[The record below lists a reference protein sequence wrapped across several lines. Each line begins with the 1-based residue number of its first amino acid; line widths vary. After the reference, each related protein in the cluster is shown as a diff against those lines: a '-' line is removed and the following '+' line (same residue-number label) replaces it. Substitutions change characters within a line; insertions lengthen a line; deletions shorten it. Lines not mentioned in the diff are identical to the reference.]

1 MQFLPKLKTILQSK
15 LFYIFLFVLLSIYVL
30 FTTIIIK
37 YESKLDEPTEIEGY
51 VIDLTKKDEY
61 ISFILKGEEK
71 VQCIYYLNEEDIDP
85 NILGKY
91 VKLTGKVKEL
101 THNTIPN
108 TFDYKDYLYQ
118 NKIYLSFTASDI
130 KVIKDE
136 NIFYKIKNKIIKH
149 IDSYDKSIKT
159 YLNLF
164 ILGDKSYLDSN
175 TSNAYKTNG
184 IWHLFA
190 ISGMHISFIILVL
203 DKILKNIKF
212 KKTIISSILF
222 YFMFITSFAA
232 SVMRSVIFY
241 FLKNI
246 LDYWDISLDN
256 KRVLFLT
263 AFIILLINPFM
274 LYNTGFQYSFLITL
288 SIMLMSN
295 KITGSYLKQIFK
307 ISLISFVVSMPI
319 TINMNYEIN
328 LLSIFLN
335 VFYVPLISVV
345 IFPLSILVFILPF
358 LSFLLNIFISLLEI
372 STNIF
377 YNLKLSVIIPKMST
391 ILIILYYL
399 FLYLYYKYK
408 NSKLFYLVFIVFSL
422 NYIYPELD
430 SNYYVYY
437 LDVGQGDSALL
448 ISPHKTKVIM
458 IDTGGIANSDY
469 HVSNNVI
476 TFLKSLGISKINL
489 LIVSHGDADHAKEA
503 LNYLEN
509 YHIDNIILNKNTY
522 NNLEKEISKK
532 GHVVS
537 SYQSKYFNFQNINN
551 YLSDDENYSSIITYL
566 SIFNYKFLFM
576 GDAPKE
582 IEEKLIEDYNI
593 KANFLKIGHHG
604 SDTSTSSNFIRVVS
618 PDISV
623 ISVGKNNRYGHPKE
637 SVLETL
643 AGYQVYRTDESGTI
657 EVKIKQNR
665 YTIKTYMP

>member
-15 LFYIFLFVLLSIYVL
+15 LFYILLFVLLTIYVL
-30 FTTIIIK
+30 FTTVIIK
-37 YESKLDEPTEIEGY
+37 YETKLDGPSEIEGY
-51 VIDLTKKDEY
+51 IIDLTKKEEY
-61 ISFILKGEEK
+61 ISFTLKGDEK
-71 VQCIYYLNEEDIDP
+71 VQCIYYLNGNDIDT

-101 THNTIPN
+101 SHNTIPN

-118 NKIYLSFTASDI
+118 NKIYLSFTVSDI

-149 IDSYDKSIKT
+149 IDSYDKNIKT

-203 DKILKNIKF
+203 DKILKNIRF

-241 FLKNI
+241 FLKNFLNY
-246 LDYWDISLDN
+246 LDIPLDN
-256 KRVLFLT
+256 KKVLFLT
-263 AFIILLINPFM
+263 ACIILLFNPFM
-274 LYNTGFQYSFLITL
+274 LYNTGFQYSFIITL

-307 ISLISFVVSMPI
+307 ISLIAFIVSMPI

-328 LLSIFLN
+328 ILSIFLN
-335 VFYVPLISVV
+335 IFYVPLISMV
-345 IFPLSILVFILPF
+345 IFPFSILVFIIPF

-377 YNLKLSVIIPKMST
+377 YNLKLSVIIPKMPT

-399 FLYLYYKYK
+399 FLYLYYRYK
-408 NSKLFYLVFIVFSL
+408 KSKLFYLVILVFGL
-422 NYIYPELD
+422 NYFYPKLD
-430 SNYYVYY
+430 GNYYVYY

-448 ISPHKTKVIM
+448 VSPHKSEVLM
-458 IDTGGIANSDY
+458 IDTGGVAGSDY

-489 LIVSHGDADHAKEA
+489 LILSHGDADHAKEA

-509 YHIDNIILNKNTY
+509 YHIDNIILNKNSY

-532 GHVVS
+532 GHIVNN
-537 SYQSKYFNFQNINN
+537 YQSKYFKLQNIND

-566 SIFNYKFLFM
+566 NIYNYKFLFM

-582 IEEKLIEDYNI
+582 IEEKLTQDYNI
-593 KANFLKIGHHG
+593 KADFLKIGHHG
-604 SDTSTSSNFIRVVS
+604 SDTSTSPNFISIVN
-618 PDISV
+618 PNISI
-623 ISVGKNNRYGHPKE
+623 ISVGKNNRYGHPKA
-637 SVLETL
+637 SLLNTL
-643 AGYQVYRTDESGTI
+643 MGYQVYRTDESGTI

-665 YTIKTYMP
+665 YIIKTYMP

>member
-15 LFYIFLFVLLSIYVL
+15 AFYIFLFVLLTIYVL

-37 YESKLDEPTEIEGY
+37 YETKLGKPTEIEGY
-51 VIDLTKKDEY
+51 VIDLNKKDEY
-61 ISFILKGEEK
+61 ISFTLKGEEK
-71 VQCIYYLNEEDIDP
+71 VQCIYYLNDNNIDT
-85 NILGKY
+85 NILGKHI
-91 VKLTGKVKEL
+91 KLTGKVKEIN
-101 THNTIPN
+101 HNTIPN

-118 NKIYLSFTASDI
+118 NKIYLSFTVSDI

-149 IDSYDKSIKT
+149 IASYDKNIKT

-175 TSNAYKTNG
+175 TANAYKTNG

-203 DKILKNIKF
+203 DKILKNIRF
-212 KKTIISSILF
+212 KKAIISSILF

-307 ISLISFVVSMPI
+307 ISLIAFIVSMPI

-335 VFYVPLISVV
+335 IFYVPLISIV

-377 YNLKLSVIIPKMST
+377 YNLKLSVIIPKMPT

-408 NSKLFYLVFIVFSL
+408 NSKLLYLVILVFSL

-430 SNYYVYY
+430 GNYYVYY

-448 ISPHKTKVIM
+448 ISPHKDEVLM
-458 IDTGGIANSDY
+458 IDTGGNANSDY

-489 LIVSHGDADHAKEA
+489 LIISHGDVDHAKEA

-509 YHIDNIILNKNTY
+509 YHIDNVILNKNSY

-537 SYQSKYFNFQNINN
+537 NYQSKYFNFQNIND

-582 IEEKLIEDYNI
+582 IEEKLIDDYNI

-604 SDTSTSSNFIRVVS
+604 SDTSTSPNFIDVVS

-643 AGYQVYRTDESGTI
+643 ANYQVYRTDKNGTM

-665 YTIKTYMP
+665 YTIKTFMP